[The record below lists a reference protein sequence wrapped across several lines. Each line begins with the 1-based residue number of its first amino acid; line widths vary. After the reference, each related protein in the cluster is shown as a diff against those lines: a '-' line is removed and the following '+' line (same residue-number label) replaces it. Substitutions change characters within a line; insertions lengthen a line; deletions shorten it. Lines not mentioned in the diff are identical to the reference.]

1 MAHYWAMNHRLKT
14 PDLNDA
20 CENVA
25 SDYCPQTDSREVLAT
40 PCPKNKEI
48 DNCNSFATAPIR
60 KEAEI
65 PKLRVH
71 NMAYK
76 SPGNILPLPKVPER
90 RQIKK
95 ISKGRLP
102 ILTDTPEK
110 KELRE

>member
-25 SDYCPQTDSREVLAT
+25 SDYCPQTDSREVSAT

-48 DNCNSFATAPIR
+48 DNYNSFATAPIR
-60 KEAEI
+60 KEVEI

-76 SPGNILPLPKVPER
+76 SPGNILPLQKSQKEDK
-90 RQIKK
+90 QKK
-95 ISKGRLP
+95 
-102 ILTDTPEK
+102 
-110 KELRE
+110 